1 MRPLGCGPDQTWLV
15 YKRGKSEHRNR
26 YTGRMMIRHTGRMS
40 RDHRGPEWYTCNWGM
55 LEVAGQPPE
64 ARKRQEVFFLLGVR
78 EHVIQHR
85 EPIPVCCVQP
95 PSVWY
100 FATAALGDEY
110 SMVQF
115 LLFSR
120 VLRMIKCN
128 MSLFAQNICNWGKV
142 WKGRVKIYLSFLFF
156 LTEPQKCNR

>member
-26 YTGRMMIRHTGRMS
+26 YTGRMTIRHTGRTS
-40 RDHRGPEWYTCNWGM
+40 RDHRGPEWYTCNRGM

-64 ARKRQEVFFLLGVR
+64 ARKRQEVFPLLGVR

-85 EPIPVCCVQP
+85 EPICVQP
-95 PSVWY
+95 PSLWY
-100 FATAALGDEY
+100 FARAALGDEY

-120 VLRMIKCN
+120 VLRMIKCQHVIIG
-128 MSLFAQNICNWGKV
+128 SKYLQLGESVERKSQNISF
-142 WKGRVKIYLSFLFF
+142 LSFFF